1 MESGSLTLFAAYCF
15 TGPSGTIDPRTHSGI
30 ISRSTSICCGQEGH
44 ASDRSSSDAP
54 GLELPRLQFKPF
66 EKAVMAVTT
75 LDPVQRLRC

>member
-15 TGPSGTIDPRTHSGI
+15 TGPSGTIDPRTYSGI

-54 GLELPRLQFKPF
+54 GLELPRLQQDFPF
-66 EKAVMAVTT
+66 GNLAWSPIQYYSRNE
-75 LDPVQRLRC
+75 QY